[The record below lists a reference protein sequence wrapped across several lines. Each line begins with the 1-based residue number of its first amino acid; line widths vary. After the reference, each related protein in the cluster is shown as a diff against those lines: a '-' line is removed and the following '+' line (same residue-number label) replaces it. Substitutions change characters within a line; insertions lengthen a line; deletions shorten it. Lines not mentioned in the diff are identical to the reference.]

1 MPVQGTGTTENQ
13 FMPKNTVLIVDDE
26 KDVCEMLE
34 RYLKSKGYE
43 VSSANDG
50 REALEKVKTFK
61 PGVALLDIRMPNM
74 DGVECLRSIKKDF
87 PDTEVIMATASK
99 DMATAISCMKE
110 GAYGYQTKPIDLSN
124 LAFDIERAIEHRRLI
139 LENRDYQ
146 VNLEKKVV
154 ERTREVQLLNEK
166 LKESFIATIR
176 ISSGLVEVYD
186 PFLGGHSKRVARLSA
201 KVGSTMKLS
210 NAELVDLEMA
220 ALLHELGMIT
230 IPEQIRN
237 APLKEL
243 KTEEVKIIRNYPILS
258 QAILSPSEELNKAG
272 VIIRHHL
279 EHINGTGFPDSKK
292 GEDIPLGS
300 KILGVVNAYDEI
312 ATRRRFTSEKFPS
325 EKIKED
331 FVFLQLNQLAGKHYE
346 KNIINILEGVVS
358 NFIRKKR
365 IRELY
370 SSDELKHGM
379 VLASDIHSRDGKLLL
394 AEGSIISNI
403 QLIKI
408 QTFYR
413 MKLLEQK
420 IYVLDSL

>member
-1 MPVQGTGTTENQ
+1 
-13 FMPKNTVLIVDDE
+13 MPKNTVLIVDDE

-124 LAFDIERAIEHRRLI
+124 LAIDIERAIEHRRLI

>member
-1 MPVQGTGTTENQ
+1 
-13 FMPKNTVLIVDDE
+13 
-26 KDVCEMLE
+26 MLE

-43 VSSANDG
+43 TDSASDG
-50 REALEKVKTFK
+50 MTALEKIKTFK
-61 PGVALLDIRMPNM
+61 PDVALLDIRMPKM
-74 DGVECLRSIKKDF
+74 SGMECLKNIKRDY
-87 PDTEVIMATASK
+87 PDTGVIMTTAVK
-99 DMATAISCMKE
+99 DMETAISCMKD

-124 LAFDIERAIEHRRLI
+124 LAIDIERAIEHRRLV

-146 VNLEKKVV
+146 ANLEKKVV
-154 ERTREVQLLNEK
+154 ERTREVQILNEK

-186 PFLGGHSKRVARLSA
+186 PFLGGHSKRVARLSS
-201 KVGSTMKLS
+201 KVGSKMRLS

-220 ALLHELGMIT
+220 ALLHEIGMIT
-230 IPEQIRN
+230 IPEQLRN

-243 KTEEVKIIRNYPILS
+243 KTEEVKIIRNFPVLS
-258 QAILSPSEELNKAG
+258 QAILSPSEELNRAG

-279 EHINGTGFPDSKK
+279 EHINGTGFPDRLK
-292 GEDIPLGS
+292 GDDIPFGAR
-300 KILGVVNAYDEI
+300 ILGVVNAYDEI
-312 ATRRRFTSEKFPS
+312 ATRRRFTGEKFPS

-331 FVFLQLNQLAGKHYE
+331 FVFLQLNQLAGKNYE
-346 KNIINILEGVVS
+346 KNIIDILEGVVS
-358 NFIRKKR
+358 NFIKKKR
-365 IRELY
+365 IKELY

-379 VLASDIHSRDGKLLL
+379 VLASDIHSKDGKLLL

-420 IYVLDSL
+420 IYVLD

>member
-1 MPVQGTGTTENQ
+1 MY
-13 FMPKNTVLIVDDE
+13 KNTVLIVDDE

-43 VSSANDG
+43 TNSANDG

-61 PGVALLDIRMPNM
+61 PQVALLDIRMPNM
-74 DGVECLRSIKKDF
+74 SGMECLKNIKRDY
-87 PDTEVIMATASK
+87 PDTEVIMATAIK
-99 DMATAISCMKE
+99 DMEPAISCMKE
-110 GAYGYQTKPIDLSN
+110 GAYGYQTKPIDLEN
-124 LAFDIERAIEHRRLI
+124 LSLDIEKAIEHRRLV

-146 VNLEKKVV
+146 LNLERKVV
-154 ERTREVQLLNEK
+154 ERTREVQILNEK
-166 LKESFIATIR
+166 LKGSFIATIR

-201 KVGSTMKLS
+201 KVGSIMKLS
-210 NAELVDLEMA
+210 NPELVDLEMA
-220 ALLHELGMIT
+220 ALLHEIGMIT
-230 IPEQIRN
+230 IPEVIRN

-279 EHINGTGFPDSKK
+279 EHIDGTGFPDRLK
-292 GEDIPLGS
+292 GEDIPIGAR
-300 KILGVVNAYDEI
+300 ILGVVNAYDEI

-331 FVFLQLNQLAGKHYE
+331 FVFIQLNQLAGKHHE
-346 KNIINILEGVVS
+346 KNIIDILEDVVS
-358 NFIRKKR
+358 NFIKKKR

-379 VLASDIHSRDGKLLL
+379 VLAADIHSKDGKLLL

-408 QTFYR
+408 QTLYR

-420 IYVLDSL
+420 IYVLD

>member
-1 MPVQGTGTTENQ
+1 MS
-13 FMPKNTVLIVDDE
+13 KNRVLIVDDE
-26 KDVCEMLE
+26 KDVCEMLDK
-34 RYLKSKGYE
+34 YLKSKGYE
-43 VSSANDG
+43 TDSACDG
-50 REALEKVKTFK
+50 MTALEKVKAFK

-74 DGVECLRSIKKDF
+74 SGMECLKNIKRDYS
-87 PDTEVIMATASK
+87 DTEVIMTTAVK

-110 GAYGYQTKPIDLSN
+110 GAYGYQTKPIDLEN
-124 LAFDIERAIEHRRLI
+124 LFLDIEKAIEHRRLV
-139 LENRDYQ
+139 LENKDYQ
-146 VNLEKKVV
+146 ANLEKKVV
-154 ERTREVQLLNEK
+154 ERTREVQILNEK

-201 KVGSTMKLS
+201 KVGSEMKLS

-220 ALLHELGMIT
+220 ALLHEVGMIT
-230 IPEQIRN
+230 IPEQLRN

-243 KTEEVKIIRNYPILS
+243 KTEEVKIIRNYPVLS
-258 QAILSPSEELNKAG
+258 QAILSPSEELDRAG

-300 KILGVVNAYDEI
+300 KILGVVNAYDEL

-331 FVFLQLNQLAGKHYE
+331 FVFLQLNQLAGKNYE
-346 KNIINILEGVVS
+346 KNIIDILEGVVS
-358 NFIRKKR
+358 NFIKKKR
-365 IRELY
+365 IKELY
-370 SSDELKHGM
+370 SSDELKPGM
-379 VLASDIHSRDGKLLL
+379 VLASDIHSKDGKLLL

-408 QTFYR
+408 QTLYR

-420 IYVLDSL
+420 IYVLD

>member
-1 MPVQGTGTTENQ
+1 MTKGTI
-13 FMPKNTVLIVDDE
+13 LIVDDE

-43 VSSANDG
+43 TNSANDG

-61 PGVALLDIRMPNM
+61 PQVVLLDIRMPNM
-74 DGVECLRSIKKDF
+74 SGIECLKNIKRDY
-87 PDTEVIMATASK
+87 PDTEVIMATAIK
-99 DMATAISCMKE
+99 DMEPAISCMKE
-110 GAYGYQTKPIDLSN
+110 GAYGYQTKPIDLEN
-124 LAFDIERAIEHRRLI
+124 LAIDIEKAIEHRRLL
-139 LENRDYQ
+139 LENKDYQ
-146 VNLEKKVV
+146 ANLEKKVV
-154 ERTREVQLLNEK
+154 ERTRDVQILNEK

-201 KVGSTMKLS
+201 KVGSAMKLS
-210 NAELVDLEMA
+210 NPELVDLEMA
-220 ALLHELGMIT
+220 SLLHEVGMIT
-230 IPEQIRN
+230 IPEVIRN

-243 KTEEVKIIRNYPILS
+243 KIEEVKIIRSYPILS

-279 EHINGTGFPDSKK
+279 EHIDGTGFPDRLK
-292 GEDIPLGS
+292 GEDIPIGAR
-300 KILGVVNAYDEI
+300 ILGVVNAYDEL

-325 EKIKED
+325 EKIKES
-331 FVFLQLNQLAGKHYE
+331 FVFNYLNQLAGKHHE
-346 KNIINILEGVVS
+346 KNIIDILEGVVS
-358 NFIRKKR
+358 NFIKKKR

-370 SSDELKHGM
+370 SSDELKYGM
-379 VLASDIHSRDGKLLL
+379 VLAADIHAKDGRLLL

-408 QTFYR
+408 QTLYR
-413 MKLLEQK
+413 IKLLEQK
-420 IYVLDSL
+420 IYVLD